1 MVMKDEGWGRG
12 KGYNQVSPFEL
23 TWKNTKANNQAVSVT
38 RFPYEQRGLSRFAH
52 SPGNKDELGTLSKLL
67 PPKPLGFLFDK
78 RGCGG
83 CFVLLQFTLLW
94 V

>member
-12 KGYNQVSPFEL
+12 KGYDQVSPFEL

-52 SPGNKDELGTLSKLL
+52 SRE
-67 PPKPLGFLFDK
+67 
-78 RGCGG
+78 
-83 CFVLLQFTLLW
+83 
-94 V
+94 

>member
-12 KGYNQVSPFEL
+12 KEYNQVSPFEL

-52 SPGNKDELGTLSKLL
+52 SQESKDELGTFSKLL
-67 PPKPLGFLFDK
+67 PPKPVGFLFCK
-78 RGCGG
+78 HGCGG
-83 CFVLLQFTLLW
+83 SFMFLQFTLLR

>member
-23 TWKNTKANNQAVSVT
+23 TRKNTKANNQAVSVT

-52 SPGNKDELGTLSKLL
+52 SPGNKDELGTLSKS
-67 PPKPLGFLFDK
+67 PPPNTVRFLFCK
-78 RGCGG
+78 HGCGG
-83 CFVLLQFTLLW
+83 SFVLLQFTLLW